1 MNTRIIALSVATV
14 LSAQSIA
21 FAQAPD
27 RTIGVGAKSIA
38 EAQANLKSLQGDLVK
53 LDQALAQIAQS
64 IETRDKKGSIANAA
78 AVTGTAIGLGASVIS
93 FLNVST
99 GQESFMALGMLVG
112 MFATV
117 TTFAAGTAG
126 GVSVLQKTS
135 VPVEQMSI
143 TIAQIQTQVGTD
155 LANAKDNSAKNVLSE
170 LKKSLAG
177 LQTSL
182 VAYTQDDSSS
192 TRNRLLT
199 HFAQVAGTAI
209 TVYGFSP
216 KGLDTPYILAVGTLL
231 MSAGNIGRMIEAM
244 SDSQVEQVL
253 GEIAKTRATVRDA
266 VLALR

>member
-1 MNTRIIALSVATV
+1 MNRIIALSVATI
-14 LSAQSIA
+14 LSVQCIA
-21 FAQAPD
+21 FAQVPD
-27 RTIGVGAKSIA
+27 RTTGIGAKSIA
-38 EAQANLKSLQGDLVK
+38 AAQSNIKNLHSDLEK

-99 GQESFMALGMLVG
+99 GQGSYMALGMLVG

-117 TTFAAGTAG
+117 TTFAAGIAG
-126 GVSVLQKTS
+126 GVSALQKTS
-135 VPVEQMSI
+135 VPVEQMSQAI
-143 TIAQIQTQVGTD
+143 EQIQTQVSTD
-155 LANAKDNSAKNVLSE
+155 LNNTNDSSAKSVLSE
-170 LKKSLAG
+170 LKTSLTG

-182 VAYTQDDSSS
+182 MAYEKDDSSS
-192 TRNRLLT
+192 TRNRLLS

-231 MSAGNIGRMIEAM
+231 MSAGNIARIAESM

-253 GEIAKTRATVRDA
+253 SEIAKTRTAVRSA
-266 VLALR
+266 ASALQ